1 MSSKW
6 FVESE
11 TERVILGE
19 GTDDVQW
26 VDIKAVLSV
35 ADQDRLGQLLF
46 DIKIETGN
54 PDSLSRG
61 ERRRRAK
68 AGKNVEAQFKP
79 STVALLEVAIVDWSC
94 LDKDNNKIPI
104 TTEWIGRLKP
114 VHAAVIE
121 EAIDINNP
129 LEEPNTPQ
137 NSTMLLKEDQP

>member
-11 TERVILGE
+11 TERIILGE
-19 GTDDVQW
+19 GTDDVEW

-35 ADQDRLGQLLF
+35 ADQDRLSQLLF
-46 DIKIETGN
+46 DIKVETGN
-54 PDSLSRG
+54 PDSLSRA

-68 AGKNVEAQFKP
+68 SGKNVDAQFKP
-79 STVALLEVAIVDWSC
+79 STVALLEVAIVDWSF

-104 TTEWIGRLKP
+104 TTEWIVRLKP

-129 LEEPNTPQ
+129 LEEPNTP
-137 NSTMLLKEDQP
+137 